1 MSGARVVVRADGTRV
16 VEVPLTERALALLKQ
31 EPNLRNFEQ
40 AVNRAVVSMYIE
52 QLEKHDPSSIHNLIE
67 RMD

>member
-1 MSGARVVVRADGTRV
+1 MSGARVVVRADGARV